1 MNKFLNSPTIFKIAK
16 QKTPDIEIEIKQ
28 KMFRHEVAN
37 ELEGNAN
44 IGIELG
50 VAKGIYSKRMLNSG
64 RFKVFL
70 GLISIVI
77 YIILKNIRKP

>member
-64 RFKVFL
+64 RFKVFFL
-70 GLISIVI
+70 G
-77 YIILKNIRKP
+77 